1 MRRKMS
7 LIGHFAHLPLVRN
20 ALLRRTSAVVLVLA
34 FGILSSYP
42 EKYRAAMS
50 LTPADPSSLG
60 LGGTLG
66 QLGALN
72 SVFGNQSS
80 VEVSMRVAQSA
91 YVRGKVSERLNLPKR
106 LGKSTVEVERWLDH
120 EVDVRSM
127 RGGIILFEIKQRD
140 PEFAKEIIAAYGD
153 AVREQLGIIARNQT
167 AYKRKILEDLVSEAS
182 ERLERTQA
190 AYDSFRLQ
198 TRYAQPQLA
207 IRAIGDRIPAMEAEI
222 KAKQVDLN
230 AQRQFATDENMKVR
244 QILAEIE
251 SLNQQLAEAKSV
263 SPVETNSVGRVVRES
278 TQVDKLRRDLDL
290 AQGLY
295 DNYKRFLQGT
305 SVEDLT
311 STANVRVL
319 EPPYIDPERQHN
331 YAFVVLALLVL
342 VLELAVEF
350 YLLRPPVGEM
360 TESGLA

>member
-1 MRRKMS
+1 MARKLSLVGRLSRAPILRNRAQRR
-7 LIGHFAHLPLVRN
+7 L
-20 ALLRRTSAVVLVLA
+20 ALLGLVAICGVLTL
-34 FGILSSYP
+34 YP
-42 EKYRAAMS
+42 ERYRAAMS

-66 QLGALN
+66 QLGAIN

-91 YVRGKVSERLNLPKR
+91 YVQGKVAQRLQLAKR
-106 LGKSTVEVERWLDH
+106 LGMDEVHAERWLNK

-127 RGGIILFEIKQRD
+127 RGGIIMFEMTSRD
-140 PEFAKEIIAAYGD
+140 APFARDIIEAYGE
-153 AVREQLGIIARNQT
+153 AVREQLGIIARKQT
-167 AYKRKILEDLVSEAS
+167 AYKRQILLDLVNDAS
-182 ERLERTQA
+182 AKLGAAQT

-198 TRYAQPQLA
+198 TRYSQPQSA
-207 IRAIGDRIPAMEAEI
+207 IRAIGERIPALEAAI
-222 KAKQVDLN
+222 KAKQVELN

-251 SLNQQLAEAKSV
+251 SLQQQLAEAKSV
-263 SPVETNSVGRVVRES
+263 SPVEQNSVGRVVRES
-278 TQVDKLRRDLDL
+278 TQVDKLRRDLDI

-305 SVEDLT
+305 SVEDMT

-319 EPPYIDPERQHN
+319 EPAYVDPARQYN
-331 YAFVVLALLVL
+331 VIPLLLGVVLVMFG
-342 VLELAVEF
+342 VIMEF
-350 YLLRPPVGEM
+350 FRLRSPVGEGA
-360 TESGLA
+360 EA